1 MSNIKKYMEGA
12 KKTKKN
18 LSTTVKNKNG
28 NKEFIDSLLNKSKK
42 TKISSLKF
50 DNLGKIERKHGR
62 TQSKSIISSTS
73 NINKPIVNKQNISK
87 PIVKNKN
94 HIINNFHKAISSTN
108 SDEII
113 LKMLDLKDSEI
124 VKFYKNLEGLIGKDL
139 SYKIKNEMASQL
151 LPNNQ
156 VNSSN
161 ITNNKLSGRKNI
173 RFNVSLCHL
182 CQENKNDCVI
192 LLCGHLICKRCAR
205 NITRCKYPCPKCKKP
220 VKFIQYIVE

>member
-1 MSNIKKYMEGA
+1 MSNIKKYMEGG

-50 DNLGKIERKHGR
+50 DNLGKIEK
-62 TQSKSIISSTS
+62 KSGKSLNKNIISSTR
-73 NINKPIVNKQNISK
+73 NINKNNVNK
-87 PIVKNKN
+87 PIKNKN
-94 HIINNFHKAISSTN
+94 HIISNFHKAISTTN

-124 VKFYKNLEGLIGKDL
+124 IKFYKNLEGLIGKDL

-151 LPNNQ
+151 VPNNQ